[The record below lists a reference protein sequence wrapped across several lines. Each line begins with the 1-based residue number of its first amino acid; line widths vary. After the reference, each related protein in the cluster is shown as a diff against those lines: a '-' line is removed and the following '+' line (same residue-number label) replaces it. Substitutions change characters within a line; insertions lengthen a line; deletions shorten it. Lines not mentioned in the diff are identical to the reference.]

1 MPPEFMARIQADAK
15 DRAGLRH
22 KLVPCIDPMDLKGH
36 PESSIFNIVSGKL
49 APASDLNA
57 VDSIVIALLSNNQQD
72 VDMNAVDELAPVST
86 AVFMTDGMRI

>member
-22 KLVPCIDPMDLKGH
+22 KLVPCIDPMDLVGH
-36 PESSIFNIVSGKL
+36 PENSIFNIVSGKL

-57 VDSIVIALLSNNQQD
+57 VDSIVIALLSSDQD
-72 VDMNAVDELAPVST
+72 VNVNTIYELAPVPA
-86 AVFMTDGMRI
+86 AVFMKDGMRI